1 MCLVVQLKG
10 FPLSVWE
17 SLRWILISDFCILPQ
32 AALLHIGVPFLEQ
45 CMLVIVWFD
54 PSLSCD
60 TEEKMAQEEE
70 AVTLQF

>member
-1 MCLVVQLKG
+1 MQLEG

-32 AALLHIGVPFLEQ
+32 AALLQIVVPFLEL
-45 CMLVIVWFD
+45 CMLVIFWFN
-54 PSLSCD
+54 PSLSGD
-60 TEEKMAQEEE
+60 TENEMAQEEE